1 MDLKNIVSEIKSFI
15 LEATGNSDLK
25 SDLKDQDSLLGGG
38 SSIDSL
44 QLVELCLFLEE
55 KAEEKG
61 FTFDWTSEK
70 AMSKTNSMFKS
81 ILSLA
86 EEFKKQYENIK
97 K

>member
-15 LEATGNSDLK
+15 SKATGKSDLK
-25 SDLKDQDSLLGGG
+25 SDLNDQDSLLGGG

-61 FTFDWTSEK
+61 FIFDWTSEK
-70 AMSKTNSMFKS
+70 AMSRTNSMFKS